1 MLYIHSFD
9 VTINLNFTGK
19 GLPNEIGILFSYYL
33 VCFNICSSEVEVA
46 LREVQ
51 LNGEERIFFYGN
63 GTRFTELVQ
72 TVTLNPTGVATVK
85 VYQQVS

>member
-1 MLYIHSFD
+1 M
-9 VTINLNFTGK
+9 
-19 GLPNEIGILFSYYL
+19 
-33 VCFNICSSEVEVA
+33 A

-51 LNGEERIFFYGN
+51 LNGEERIFFYDN

-72 TVTLNPTGVATVK
+72 TVTLNPTGVATVT